1 MKKNEP
7 EVKYSPAVKQ
17 MIDELKAKLSTGPL
31 KELFAAREKAE
42 KRLDNLQ
49 ASLIAEVDKKDKFSR
64 SYATALDQLIDS
76 VAEGGSNEKSSMA
89 KVRQIESEMKE
100 SEILLGQIEKAHHT
114 GSAALTE
121 INEKL
126 KEAVRVEV
134 LKIRATYETRM
145 DDLISQAMQI
155 FDQWIDSTRVVYS
168 DLKLDFYAG
177 TESEVCKFGKSN
189 AALDQY
195 CSAILNVPI
204 RG

>member
-49 ASLIAEVDKKDKFSR
+49 TSLIARVDDKDKISR
-64 SYATALDQLIDS
+64 AYAVSLDSLIETVSAGGDEKPKMTE
-76 VAEGGSNEKSSMA
+76 VRRLEADIGSNELML
-89 KVRQIESEMKE
+89 KE
-100 SEILLGQIEKAHHT
+100 IEKAHHIA
-114 GSAALTE
+114 SAALVE
-121 INEKL
+121 INGKL

-195 CSAILNVPI
+195 CSAILGVPV